1 MKNLFYCL
9 LLSFFYFSASAQTAS
24 EPSLETMSTTNVAP
38 DEQNDYNVEELPWY
52 RRRFKFTAGAF
63 MPVNNTEIR
72 VGNSSGSIGT
82 EIDLEDDL
90 GFTESTASFLA
101 SFEWRVS
108 RRSRFSLEYFY
119 LNRDATKT
127 IDKQIEFGDEV
138 FDLNAKISAFFDTQ
152 IIRFAYSYAILS
164 KPKYEAGLLIG
175 AHVLLGDM
183 GLKLEANGQT
193 AEVRDNFDFTAPL
206 PDIGIWGEFVISK
219 RFAAYANVNYL
230 SVKIDNVDGSIISY
244 NVSVLYNV
252 YKNFNLTAGYTG
264 LTFDL
269 DVEKENR
276 NGYIK
281 WGYNGPAITL
291 SYNFGSHVLPK
302 K

>member
-9 LLSFFYFSASAQTAS
+9 LLTFFYFSASAQTAS
-24 EPSLETMSTTNVAP
+24 ETSLETMGTTNVAP
-38 DEQNDYNVEELPWY
+38 DEQNDYDVEELPWY

-63 MPVNNTEIR
+63 MPINNTEIR

-108 RRSRFSLEYFY
+108 RRSRFNLEYFY

-127 IDKQIEFGDEV
+127 IDKDIEFGDEV
-138 FDLNAKISAFFDTQ
+138 YPLNARVSAFFDTQ

-164 KPKYEAGLLIG
+164 KPKYEAGLLVG

-183 GLKLEANGQT
+183 GLKVEANGQS

-206 PDIGIWGEFVISK
+206 PDVGIWGEFVISK
-219 RFAAYANVNYL
+219 RFGAYVNVNYL
-230 SVKIDNVDGSIISY
+230 SAKIDNVDGSIISY
-244 NVSVLYNV
+244 NASVLYNV

-269 DVEKENR
+269 DVENDQR

-281 WGYNGPAITL
+281 WGYNGPSITA
-291 SYNFGSHVLPK
+291 SYNFGAHVKSK

>member
-9 LLSFFYFSASAQTAS
+9 LLSLFYFQTNAQTAS
-24 EPSLETMSTTNVAP
+24 EPSLESVSTTTVTP
-38 DEQNDYNVEELPWY
+38 EEQNDYDVEELPWY

-63 MPVNNTEIR
+63 MPINNTEIR
-72 VGNSSGSIGT
+72 VGNSDGSIGT
-82 EIDLEDDL
+82 SIDLEDDL

-108 RRSRFSLEYFY
+108 RRSRFNLEYFY

-127 IDKQIEFGDEV
+127 IDKDIEFGDEV
-138 FDLNAKISAFFDTQ
+138 YPVDARVSAFFDTQ

-164 KPKYEAGLLIG
+164 KPKYEAGLLLG
-175 AHVLLGDM
+175 AHVLMGDM
-183 GLKLEANGQT
+183 GLKVEANGQT
-193 AEVRDNFDFTAPL
+193 AEVKDDFDFTAPL
-206 PDIGIWGEFVISK
+206 PDVGIWGEFVISK
-219 RFAAYANVNYL
+219 RFGAYANVNYL
-230 SVKIDNVDGSIISY
+230 SAKVDNVDGSIISY

-264 LTFDL
+264 LSFDL

-281 WGYNGPAITL
+281 WGYNGPAITA
-291 SYNFGSHVLPK
+291 SYNFGAHVKSK